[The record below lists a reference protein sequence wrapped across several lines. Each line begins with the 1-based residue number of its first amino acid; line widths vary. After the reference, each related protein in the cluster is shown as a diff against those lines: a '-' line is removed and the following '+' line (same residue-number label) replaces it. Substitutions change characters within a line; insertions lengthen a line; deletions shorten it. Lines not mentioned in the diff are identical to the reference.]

1 VIAPIGEDGSS
12 IRKKSDRVLKYIIG
26 RALENK
32 YKAERADDIRRPGMV
47 TSQIIEQLLTAP
59 LVVADLS
66 GGNPNVYYELAIRHA
81 IKKPVVHMI
90 TKGES
95 APFDV
100 SPTRHVTFDI
110 TDPEVDEAQNQLRDH
125 VAAIETGEEVLTPI
139 QFTQILTAPARGEG
153 EKDSVIVAL
162 GRMMAEIS
170 DELRGIKQMVQEG
183 RPSEIWWSDA
193 PVSGHLVRQNAADA
207 LREAILKS
215 RETK

>member
-1 VIAPIGEDGSS
+1 
-12 IRKKSDRVLKYIIG
+12 
-26 RALENK
+26 
-32 YKAERADDIRRPGMV
+32 MV